1 MSVSIKGEL
10 TKNEYSVVIC
20 ALQNSPLMPTEQF
33 HLHCINAFPCLVET
47 EPQNRADK
55 FNMDLLNTIKLG
67 PLEN

>member
-1 MSVSIKGEL
+1 
-10 TKNEYSVVIC
+10 
-20 ALQNSPLMPTEQF
+20 MPTEQF
-33 HLHCINAFPCLVET
+33 HLHCIDALPCLVET